1 MPTTTF
7 TGPHGAREATE
18 AGVPDAALRGLV
30 ASRIRRLLRAGGID
44 PGEVTC
50 RIEHEAAAL
59 RVTLEVPRPVSTSVQ
74 NALKVRVLDAIGGL
88 GENMG
93 QVKVTVEP
101 PRQPSP
107 ALAIVNAGREWD
119 GRE

>member
-1 MPTTTF
+1 M
-7 TGPHGAREATE
+7 
-18 AGVPDAALRGLV
+18 PDAALRGLV
-30 ASRIRRLLRAGGID
+30 ASRIRRVLRAGGID

-59 RVTLEVPRPVSTSVQ
+59 RVTLEVPRAVSTSVQ

-93 QVKVTVEP
+93 QVKVTVEA